1 MAYTTINKGS
11 DYFNTLIYTGDG
23 TDDRSITGLGFQPDF
38 CWFKDRTGA
47 NSHNLFDSV
56 RGVNLPLLSNATN
69 AELTGFDLFNSF
81 DSDGFTI
88 SGATADNTNYNGSQ
102 FVSWSWKA
110 ANGTA
115 SNTNGSI
122 TSTVSANNTSGFS
135 IVSFTGNETLGATV
149 GHGLGAVPKVIIIKD
164 RDNARN
170 WNVYHASVCD
180 SDFKFLRINTTEAL
194 ITGGA
199 THFDISAMSS
209 TVFGLGADNESNPI
223 ASAIAYCFTD
233 VKGFSKFGS
242 YTGNGS
248 AGNGPFVYTG
258 FKPAWV
264 LIKWTGGVE
273 QWQIWDSKRDTYNVQ
288 QRVLAPNSSNAEDT
302 NGSGG
307 YLLID
312 SLSNGFKVRGN
323 PVSNAING
331 SGQNYIY
338 MAFAEQP
345 LVGTNNIPTTAR

>member
-11 DYFNTLIYTGDG
+11 NYFNTLIYTGDG

-122 TSTVSANNTSGFS
+122 TSTVSANTTAGFS
-135 IVSFTGNETLGATV
+135 IVSFTGTGSAATV
-149 GHGLGAVPKVIIIKD
+149 GHGLGKEVDCIAIKNRID
-164 RDNARN
+164 AAQWSFYHRSLGGTQYMAFNSTSAAATASTQ
-170 WNVYHASVCD
+170 WNNTDPTSSVFSVGTSNNTND
-180 SDFKFLRINTTEAL
+180 SGD
-194 ITGGA
+194 G
-199 THFDISAMSS
+199 M
-209 TVFGLGADNESNPI
+209 
-223 ASAIAYCFTD
+223 IAYCFASI
-233 VKGFSKFGS
+233 KGFSKFGS
-242 YTGNGS
+242 YVGTGNS
-248 AGNGPFVYTG
+248 IQSPFIYTG

-264 LIKWTGGVE
+264 MIKRTDTTNNW
-273 QWQIWDSKRDTYNVQ
+273 IILDNKRDTNN
-288 QRVLAPNSSNAEDT
+288 PNNIELQANSNAADDT
-302 NGSGG
+302 AN
-307 YLLID
+307 IRFD
-312 SLSNGFKVRGN
+312 MLSNGIKTR
-323 PVSNAING
+323 STTNANNA
-331 SGQNYIY
+331 SGGTYIY
-338 MAFAEQP
+338 MAFAENP
-345 LVGTNNIPTTAR
+345 FVTSTGIPGLAR